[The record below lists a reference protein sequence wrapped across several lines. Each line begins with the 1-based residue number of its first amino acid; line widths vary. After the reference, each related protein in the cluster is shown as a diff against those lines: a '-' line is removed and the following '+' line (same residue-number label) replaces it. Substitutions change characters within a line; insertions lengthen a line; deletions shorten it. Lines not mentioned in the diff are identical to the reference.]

1 MRYTIVKSSFMRV
14 AFEPK
19 KVSQIIHAGGVVL
32 FPTET
37 LYGLIC
43 DATNPQALLKIYQI
57 KGRNFGKAFPILVRD
72 FKMLAEYANFT
83 PEQKK
88 FIQKTKR
95 PTSFVLKAKNLSPL
109 ATHKKSQKS
118 LARLGL
124 IETKH
129 GVIETP
135 AFIPVGTQGTVKGL
149 TVEQLNNLGAQA
161 VLCNTYHLYLR
172 PGDAQVKKNGGLHKF
187 MNWPKPVFTDSGGF
201 QVFSLGYGLEHG
213 VGKIAS
219 MFPGEKSG
227 VLGLSKGGI
236 LSKSKGGVL
245 SKSKGGV
252 LSKSKG

>member
-19 KVSQIIHAGGVVL
+19 KVGQIIHAGGVVL

-37 LYGLIC
+37 IYGLIC

-109 ATHKKSQKS
+109 ATQKKSGAFRFSTHPMVKKLFTVVDKPIVATSANLSTKDPISDPRKYKEVFGSKS
-118 LARLGL
+118 DL
-124 IETKH
+124 IE
-129 GVIETP
+129 GVVF
-135 AFIPVGTQGTVKGL
+135 AGVNKKKKGSTIVNL
-149 TVEQLNNLGAQA
+149 TVRPFK
-161 VLCNTYHLYLR
+161 VLRT
-172 PGDAQVKKNGGLHKF
+172 
-187 MNWPKPVFTDSGGF
+187 
-201 QVFSLGYGLEHG
+201 
-213 VGKIAS
+213 
-219 MFPGEKSG
+219 
-227 VLGLSKGGI
+227 
-236 LSKSKGGVL
+236 
-245 SKSKGGV
+245 
-252 LSKSKG
+252 